1 MRDDGVRA
9 YRTIAAD
16 GDRSD
21 NLRTDA
27 HVHAVT
33 DRGTTVPLVI
43 GSLVADG
50 GIRAARKVTA
60 DLRTRIHKDSIR
72 MVNGQPL
79 SNFRLHGD
87 ITVQQELAEQQL
99 DQTMKQLEWKP
110 KNPRAYMLCPHA
122 ETNCH
127 HENLGKDSRIIHD
140 FPCPPLNVGDEK
152 TRLDEQIRKRNRT
165 HDQTA

>member
-9 YRTIAAD
+9 YGAIAAD

-27 HVHAVT
+27 HVHSIAN
-33 DRGTTVPLVI
+33 RGTTVPLVI

-60 DLRTRIHKDSIR
+60 DLRAGIHKDSIR
-72 MVNGQPL
+72 MVDGQPL

-99 DQTMKQLEWKP
+99 DQTMKQPEWKP

-122 ETNCH
+122 ETNCR
-127 HENLGKDSRIIHD
+127 HENLGKNSRIIHD
-140 FPCPPLNVGDEK
+140 LPDPP
-152 TRLDEQIRKRNRT
+152 
-165 HDQTA
+165 